1 MEKLRQRWGDVAL
14 ARFGV
19 GFEYINQN
27 VPKVIQ
33 VHLPAQPP
41 LPAAAAVEE
50 GGGEFGCVDA
60 VGRQP
65 GYAA

>member
-19 GFEYINQN
+19 DFAYINQN
-27 VPKVIQ
+27 LRKVIQ
-33 VHLPAQPP
+33 VHLPAPP
-41 LPAAAAVEE
+41 PAAAAE
-50 GGGEFGCVDA
+50 GFGSEFGCGEA
-60 VGRQP
+60 LGRQP